1 MALKAGYIGIKKS
14 MLGLI
19 NSLGSAKLIKSFGDG
34 LNLTSA
40 GKLNLT
46 AASAS
51 KMGGVKVG
59 EGLSIENGVLSAS
72 GGGLVY
78 EEEKNKAG
86 SLNGMMYYTQL
97 IQFYKDGAAAPG
109 WTNTGSQ
116 WTNENFAAGDIDL
129 ILRYVIINETSGGA
143 YSLTSGT
150 VQFNNATGTWNL
162 NFTTAY
168 NTYIALDYA
177 VKEEE

>member
-19 NSLGSAKLIKSFGDG
+19 NSLASAKLIKSFGDG

-78 EEEKNKAG
+78 ETDKNNAG
-86 SLNGMMYYTQL
+86 SLNGMTYYTQL
-97 IQFYKDGAAAPG
+97 IPFYQGGAAAPEWSQVTGG
-109 WTNTGSQ
+109 WA
-116 WTNENFAAGDIDL
+116 NENFAAGDID
-129 ILRYVIINETSGGA
+129 VIIRSVVINETSAGA
-143 YSLTSGT
+143 YSLTGGT
-150 VQFNNATGTWNL
+150 VQFNNDTGVWNL
-162 NFTTAY
+162 NFSTAY
-168 NTYIALDYA
+168 NTYIAIDYC
-177 VKEEE
+177 VKEE